1 MPRLYETVGLALG
14 RKVIHARFFT
24 NVGSAEW
31 LLAEFDGHDLA
42 FGWVSLGLGPSC
54 DEWGYFSLRELGEL
68 YVVKDGFPIYVERD
82 LVFTPILFGKCGP
95 EASTTP
101 P

>member
-1 MPRLYETVGLALG
+1 MNPVDKLRGHKFLPDDLSDVPRLYETDGLAFG

-54 DEWGYFSLRELGEL
+54 DEWGYFSLRKLG
-68 YVVKDGFPIYVERD
+68 GC
-82 LVFTPILFGKCGP
+82 TW
-95 EASTTP
+95 
-101 P
+101 